1 MHLLYFLLLT
11 AITIGR
17 MGYVC
22 PNEVGPSLNQFVRPW
37 CTSLRNIRDND
48 EKDSAFRGMCQ
59 MISVNPAGVVNDFI
73 FFCDAIASWQNP
85 RPDLKEMFHKI
96 LHGFKGQVRGKMKY
110 ISNYFACYFTKC
122 CNCIFYDFIH
132 CFFPGGRRSLGTLCG
147 TISHSFKRT
156 SCR

>member
-1 MHLLYFLLLT
+1 
-11 AITIGR
+11 

-96 LHGFKGQVRGKMKY
+96 LHGFKGQVRKKMKY
-110 ISNYFACYFTKC
+110 I
-122 CNCIFYDFIH
+122 
-132 CFFPGGRRSLGTLCG
+132 
-147 TISHSFKRT
+147 TISI
-156 SCR
+156 

>member
-1 MHLLYFLLLT
+1 
-11 AITIGR
+11 

-110 ISNYFACYFTKC
+110 IGKGSRKNPLSCQQQKQVIKC
-122 CNCIFYDFIH
+122 E
-132 CFFPGGRRSLGTLCG
+132 
-147 TISHSFKRT
+147 
-156 SCR
+156 

>member
-1 MHLLYFLLLT
+1 
-11 AITIGR
+11 

-96 LHGFKGQVRGKMKY
+96 LHGFKGQVRKENEIY
-110 ISNYFACYFTKC
+110 YYRISNYFAFYFTKC
-122 CNCIFYDFIH
+122 CNYCIFYDFIH
-132 CFFPGGRRSLGTLCG
+132 
-147 TISHSFKRT
+147 
-156 SCR
+156 